1 LEREDYIIGEWGL
14 AINTELLNSLFQAK
28 LAELRDL
35 AVENNLPKTGNVEQ
49 LRAKLIAT
57 LVLNQFDFTDSGI
70 HKMQNNDLTEVLGLF
85 GVKKSGSKKAKM
97 RRLWLHLNGDPKK
110 LNVSTIGDM
119 TREDLHALC
128 ITFDLPRSGNK
139 NVLMGR
145 VAGVLSSEENSWG
158 KVKKSLRTGQKTLDI
173 NVGVP
178 TGDPAPVAP
187 EPVAEPPAVDFEA
200 VIPIIPEPD
209 QIEKVEEI
217 LDTPTQTTTPVTL
230 DEGAGEALVRLESRK
245 AELTSHLREFLLI
258 GREQD
263 EDDVSAFIEDLG
275 RLGFGIEHEAVRGQI
290 LDELQQMIQLK
301 QQEDSARSALPGSWR
316 EKQALR
322 QLEDAR
328 SNLLDRLDEIL
339 ENRGGEIAAARFDF
353 ENAALDAGLDL
364 ELAAIS
370 GRVHGLFDLQVSLR
384 ASETELDPV
393 TARRHRAMETLYR
406 RSHELSDEAM
416 AQLGK
421 IETQMEAF
429 ERVVETIVRR
439 SEGEFGPTEHALLVR
454 FLERRG
460 WDPNQPEVR
469 PRLLAAAGILAAE
482 MGYVDAADIPS
493 LPTSISLDA
502 EKVSDV
508 VDSMREILTEMG
520 RAPPTIESVTS
531 VEVTG
536 QPDTD
541 RVKSKLDAAD
551 ALLRKLNRGEN

>member
-1 LEREDYIIGEWGL
+1 M
-14 AINTELLNSLFQAK
+14 
-28 LAELRDL
+28 
-35 AVENNLPKTGNVEQ
+35 ENDLPKTGNVEQ

-57 LVLNQFDFTDSGI
+57 LVLNHIDLSDAGI
-70 HKMQNNDLTEVLGLF
+70 NKMQNHDLTKVLGFF
-85 GVKKSGSKKAKM
+85 GVKKSGSKKEKM

-110 LNVSTIGDM
+110 LNISTVGDM

-128 ITFDLPRSGNK
+128 VTFDLPRSGNK
-139 NVLMGR
+139 TVLMGR
-145 VAGVLSSEENSWG
+145 VAGVLSSEEKSWG
-158 KVKKSLRTGQKTLDI
+158 KVKKSLRTGQKTLEVDEEDTT
-173 NVGVP
+173 VDP
-178 TGDPAPVAP
+178 T
-187 EPVAEPPAVDFEA
+187 
-200 VIPIIPEPD
+200 PIIPEPAD
-209 QIEKVEEI
+209 IEPVVEVIEPPVIEEVPLELGDEI
-217 LDTPTQTTTPVTL
+217 VDSPTPVTL

-263 EDDVSAFIEDLG
+263 ENDVSAFIEDLG
-275 RLGFGIEHEAVRGQI
+275 RLGFGIEHEVVRGKI

-301 QQEDSARSALPGSWR
+301 QQEDSARSTLPGSWR

-322 QLEDAR
+322 QLEDTR
-328 SNLLDRLDEIL
+328 SNLLDRLDDIL
-339 ENRGGEIAAARFDF
+339 EKRGGEIASARVDF

-384 ASETELDPV
+384 ASEAEIDPV

-406 RSHELSDEAM
+406 RSHEVSDEAM

-469 PRLLAAAGILAAE
+469 PRLLAAAGVLAAE

-493 LPTSISLDA
+493 LPTTISLDA
-502 EKVSDV
+502 EKVSGV
-508 VDSMREILTEMG
+508 VDSMREILTDMG
-520 RAPPTIESVTS
+520 RAPPTIESVTTDDGT
-531 VEVTG
+531 EKTE
-536 QPDTD
+536 TD

-551 ALLRKLNRGEN
+551 ALLRKLNRGGN

>member
-1 LEREDYIIGEWGL
+1 MEREDYTVGERGL
-14 AINTELLNSLFQAK
+14 AINTKLLNSLFQAK

-35 AVENNLPKTGNVEQ
+35 AVENNLPKTSNVEQ

-57 LVLNQFDFTDSGI
+57 LVLNQFDFTDSSI
-70 HKMQNNDLTEVLGLF
+70 NKMQNDELTKILGLF

-97 RRLWLHLNGDPKK
+97 RRLWLHLNGYPKK

-119 TREDLHALC
+119 TREELHALC
-128 ITFDLPRSGNK
+128 VTFDLPRSGNK

-145 VAGVLSSEENSWG
+145 VAGVLSSEEKSWG
-158 KVKKSLRTGQKTLDI
+158 KVKKSLRTGHRTIDTNVEVELD
-173 NVGVP
+173 GE
-178 TGDPAPVAP
+178 TDDP
-187 EPVAEPPAVDFEA
+187 EPVTPVE
-200 VIPIIPEPD
+200 VIESPEPVELPPELD
-209 QIEKVEEI
+209 EEI
-217 LDTPTQTTTPVTL
+217 LDAPTPTPVTL

-275 RLGFGIEHEAVRGQI
+275 RLGFGIEHEVVRGQI

-328 SNLLDRLDEIL
+328 PKLLDKLDEIL
-339 ENRGGEIAAARFDF
+339 ERRGGEIASARVDF
-353 ENAALDAGLDL
+353 ENAALDVGLDL

-384 ASETELDPV
+384 ASEEELDPV
-393 TARRHRAMETLYR
+393 TARRHRAMETLYH
-406 RSHELSDEAM
+406 RSHDLSDEAM

-508 VDSMREILTEMG
+508 VDSMRDILTEMG
-520 RAPPTIESVTS
+520 RAPPTIESATS
-531 VEVTG
+531 VESNEELESN
-536 QPDTD
+536 

>member
-1 LEREDYIIGEWGL
+1 LEREDYTVGERGL
-14 AINTELLNSLFQAK
+14 AIDTKLLNSLFQAK

-57 LVLNQFDFTDSGI
+57 LVLSQFDFTDSGI
-70 HKMQNNDLTEVLGLF
+70 NEMQNNELTEILGLF

-119 TREDLHALC
+119 TREELHALC
-128 ITFDLPRSGNK
+128 VTFDLPRSGNK

-145 VAGVLSSEENSWG
+145 VAGVLSSEEKSWG
-158 KVKKSLRTGQKTLDI
+158 RVKKSLRTGNKTIDT
-173 NVGVP
+173 GVEVEI
-178 TGDPAPVAP
+178 DEP
-187 EPVAEPPAVDFEA
+187 EPVTPVE
-200 VIPIIPEPD
+200 VIEIPEPVELPPELD
-209 QIEKVEEI
+209 EEI
-217 LDTPTQTTTPVTL
+217 LDAPTPTPVTL

-275 RLGFGIEHEAVRGQI
+275 RLGFGIEHEVVRGQI

-322 QLEDAR
+322 QLEDSR
-328 SNLLDRLDEIL
+328 PNLLDKLDEIL
-339 ENRGGEIAAARFDF
+339 ERRGGEIASARVDF
-353 ENAALDAGLDL
+353 ENAALDIGLDL

-384 ASETELDPV
+384 ASEEELDPV

-406 RSHELSDEAM
+406 RSHDLSDEAM

-482 MGYVDAADIPS
+482 MGYVDASDIPS

-508 VDSMREILTEMG
+508 VDSMRDILTEMG

-531 VEVTG
+531 VESNEELES
-536 QPDTD
+536 D

>member
-1 LEREDYIIGEWGL
+1 MEREDYTVGERGL
-14 AINTELLNSLFQAK
+14 AIDTKLLNSLFQAK

-57 LVLNQFDFTDSGI
+57 LVLSQFDFTDSGI
-70 HKMQNNDLTEVLGLF
+70 NEMQNNELTEILGLF

-119 TREDLHALC
+119 TREELHALC
-128 ITFDLPRSGNK
+128 VTFDLPRSGNK

-145 VAGVLSSEENSWG
+145 VAGVLSSEEKSWG
-158 KVKKSLRTGQKTLDI
+158 RVKKSLRTGNKTIDT
-173 NVGVP
+173 GVEVEI
-178 TGDPAPVAP
+178 DEP
-187 EPVAEPPAVDFEA
+187 EPVTPVE
-200 VIPIIPEPD
+200 VIEIPEPVELPPELD
-209 QIEKVEEI
+209 EEI
-217 LDTPTQTTTPVTL
+217 LDAPTPTPVTL

-275 RLGFGIEHEAVRGQI
+275 RLGFGIEHEVVRGQI

-322 QLEDAR
+322 QLEDSR
-328 SNLLDRLDEIL
+328 PNLLDKLDEIL
-339 ENRGGEIAAARFDF
+339 ERRGGEIASARVDF
-353 ENAALDAGLDL
+353 ENAALDIGLDL

-384 ASETELDPV
+384 ASEEELDPV

-406 RSHELSDEAM
+406 RSHDLSDEAM

-482 MGYVDAADIPS
+482 MGYVDASDIPS

-508 VDSMREILTEMG
+508 VDSMRDILTEMG
-520 RAPPTIESVTS
+520 RAPPTIESATS
-531 VEVTG
+531 VESNEELES
-536 QPDTD
+536 D

>member
-1 LEREDYIIGEWGL
+1 LEREDYTVGERGL
-14 AINTELLNSLFQAK
+14 AIDTKLLNSLFQAK

-57 LVLNQFDFTDSGI
+57 LVLSQFDFTDSGI
-70 HKMQNNDLTEVLGLF
+70 NEMQNNELTEILGLF

-119 TREDLHALC
+119 TREELHALC
-128 ITFDLPRSGNK
+128 VTFDLPRSGNK

-145 VAGVLSSEENSWG
+145 VAGVLSSEEKSWG
-158 KVKKSLRTGQKTLDI
+158 RVKKSLRTGNKTIDT
-173 NVGVP
+173 GVEVEI
-178 TGDPAPVAP
+178 DEP
-187 EPVAEPPAVDFEA
+187 EPVTPVE
-200 VIPIIPEPD
+200 VIEIPEPVELPPELD
-209 QIEKVEEI
+209 EEI
-217 LDTPTQTTTPVTL
+217 LDAPTPTPVTL

-275 RLGFGIEHEAVRGQI
+275 RLGFGIEHEVVRGQI

-322 QLEDAR
+322 QLEDSR
-328 SNLLDRLDEIL
+328 PNLLDKLDEIL
-339 ENRGGEIAAARFDF
+339 ERRGGEIASARVDF
-353 ENAALDAGLDL
+353 ENAALDIGLDL

-384 ASETELDPV
+384 ASEEELDPV

-406 RSHELSDEAM
+406 RSHDLSDEAM

-508 VDSMREILTEMG
+508 VDSMRDILTEMG
-520 RAPPTIESVTS
+520 RAPPTIESATS
-531 VEVTG
+531 VESNEELES
-536 QPDTD
+536 D

>member
-1 LEREDYIIGEWGL
+1 MEREDYTVGERGL
-14 AINTELLNSLFQAK
+14 AIDTKLLNSLFQAK

-57 LVLNQFDFTDSGI
+57 LVLSQFDFTDSGI
-70 HKMQNNDLTEVLGLF
+70 NEMQNNELTEILGLF

-119 TREDLHALC
+119 TREELHALC
-128 ITFDLPRSGNK
+128 VTFDLPRSGNK

-145 VAGVLSSEENSWG
+145 VAGVLSSEEKSWG
-158 KVKKSLRTGQKTLDI
+158 RVKKSLRTGNKTIDT
-173 NVGVP
+173 GVEVEI
-178 TGDPAPVAP
+178 DEP
-187 EPVAEPPAVDFEA
+187 EPVTPVE
-200 VIPIIPEPD
+200 VIEIPEPVELPPELD
-209 QIEKVEEI
+209 EEI
-217 LDTPTQTTTPVTL
+217 LDAPTPTPVTL

-275 RLGFGIEHEAVRGQI
+275 RLGFGIEHEVVRGQI

-322 QLEDAR
+322 QLEDSR
-328 SNLLDRLDEIL
+328 PNLLDKLDEIL
-339 ENRGGEIAAARFDF
+339 ERRGGEIASARVDF
-353 ENAALDAGLDL
+353 ENAALDIGLDL

-384 ASETELDPV
+384 ASEEELDPV

-406 RSHELSDEAM
+406 RSHDLSDEAM

-482 MGYVDAADIPS
+482 MGYVDASDIPS

-508 VDSMREILTEMG
+508 VDSMRDILTEMG

-531 VEVTG
+531 VESNEELES
-536 QPDTD
+536 D

>member
-1 LEREDYIIGEWGL
+1 M

-35 AVENNLPKTGNVEQ
+35 AVENDLPKTGNVEQ

-57 LVLNQFDFTDSGI
+57 LVLNHIDLSDTGI
-70 HKMQNNDLTEVLGLF
+70 NKMQNNDLTEVLGLF

-110 LNVSTIGDM
+110 LNVATIGEM
-119 TREDLHALC
+119 TREDLHVLC
-128 ITFDLPRSGNK
+128 VTFDLPRSGNK
-139 NVLMGR
+139 TVLMGR

-158 KVKKSLRTGQKTLDI
+158 RVKKSLRTGQKRVEVDE
-173 NVGVP
+173 
-178 TGDPAPVAP
+178 GDTTVDPMPVT
-187 EPVAEPPAVDFEA
+187 PVEVIEPP
-200 VIPIIPEPD
+200 VI
-209 QIEKVEEI
+209 EEI
-217 LDTPTQTTTPVTL
+217 ALEVDDEIVHSPTPITL

-275 RLGFGIEHEAVRGQI
+275 RLGFGIEHEVVRGKI

-301 QQEDSARSALPGSWR
+301 QQEDSARSTLPGSWR

-328 SNLLDRLDEIL
+328 PNLLDRLDEIL
-339 ENRGGEIAAARFDF
+339 ERRGGEIASARVDF
-353 ENAALDAGLDL
+353 ENAALDVGLDL

-384 ASETELDPV
+384 ASDAEIDPV

-406 RSHELSDEAM
+406 RSHEVSEEAM
-416 AQLGK
+416 AQLRK

-469 PRLLAAAGILAAE
+469 PRLLAAAGILASE
-482 MGYVDAADIPS
+482 MGYIADKDIPS

-502 EKVSDV
+502 EKVSSV
-508 VDSMREILTEMG
+508 VDSMREILTDMG

-531 VEVTG
+531 DDGTEKTE
-536 QPDTD
+536 TD
-541 RVKSKLDAAD
+541 RVKAKLDAAD

>member
-1 LEREDYIIGEWGL
+1 MEREDYTVGERGL
-14 AINTELLNSLFQAK
+14 AIDTKLLNSLFQAK

-57 LVLNQFDFTDSGI
+57 LVLNQFDFTDSSI
-70 HKMQNNDLTEVLGLF
+70 NKMQNDELTKILGLF

-119 TREDLHALC
+119 TREELHALC
-128 ITFDLPRSGNK
+128 VTFDLPRSGNK

-145 VAGVLSSEENSWG
+145 VAGVLSSEEKSWG
-158 KVKKSLRTGQKTLDI
+158 RVKKSLRTGNKTIDT
-173 NVGVP
+173 GVEIE
-178 TGDPAPVAP
+178 TDEP
-187 EPVAEPPAVDFEA
+187 EPVTPVE
-200 VIPIIPEPD
+200 VIEIPEPVELPPELD
-209 QIEKVEEI
+209 EEI
-217 LDTPTQTTTPVTL
+217 LDAPTPTPVTL

-275 RLGFGIEHEAVRGQI
+275 RLGFGIEHEVVRGQI

-322 QLEDAR
+322 QLEDSR
-328 SNLLDRLDEIL
+328 PNLLDKLDEIL
-339 ENRGGEIAAARFDF
+339 ERRGGEIASARVDF
-353 ENAALDAGLDL
+353 ENAALDIGLDL

-384 ASETELDPV
+384 ASEEELDPV
-393 TARRHRAMETLYR
+393 TARRHRAMETLYQ
-406 RSHELSDEAM
+406 RSHDLSDEAM

-508 VDSMREILTEMG
+508 VDSMRDILTEMG

-531 VEVTG
+531 VESNEELES
-536 QPDTD
+536 D

>member
-1 LEREDYIIGEWGL
+1 LEREDYTVGERGL
-14 AINTELLNSLFQAK
+14 AIDTKLLNSLFQAK

-57 LVLNQFDFTDSGI
+57 LVLSQFDFTDSGI
-70 HKMQNNDLTEVLGLF
+70 NEMQNNELTEILGLF

-119 TREDLHALC
+119 TREELHALC
-128 ITFDLPRSGNK
+128 VTFDLPRSGNK

-145 VAGVLSSEENSWG
+145 VAGVLSSEEKSWG
-158 KVKKSLRTGQKTLDI
+158 RVKKSLRTGNKTIDT
-173 NVGVP
+173 GVEVE
-178 TGDPAPVAP
+178 TDEP
-187 EPVAEPPAVDFEA
+187 EPVAPIE
-200 VIPIIPEPD
+200 VIEIPEPVELPPELD
-209 QIEKVEEI
+209 EEI
-217 LDTPTQTTTPVTL
+217 LDAPTPTPVTL

-275 RLGFGIEHEAVRGQI
+275 RLGFGIEHEVVRGQI

-322 QLEDAR
+322 QLEDSR
-328 SNLLDRLDEIL
+328 PNLLDKLDEIL
-339 ENRGGEIAAARFDF
+339 ERRGGEIASARVDF
-353 ENAALDAGLDL
+353 ENAALDIGLDL

-384 ASETELDPV
+384 ASEEELDPV

-406 RSHELSDEAM
+406 RSHDLSDEAM

-508 VDSMREILTEMG
+508 VDSMRDILTEMG

-531 VEVTG
+531 VESNEELES
-536 QPDTD
+536 D

>member
-1 LEREDYIIGEWGL
+1 MEREDYTVGERGL
-14 AINTELLNSLFQAK
+14 AIDTKLLNSLFQAK

-57 LVLNQFDFTDSGI
+57 LVLDQFDFTDSGI
-70 HKMQNNDLTEVLGLF
+70 NKMQNNELTEILGLF

-119 TREDLHALC
+119 TREELHALC
-128 ITFDLPRSGNK
+128 VTFDLPRSGNK

-145 VAGVLSSEENSWG
+145 VAGVLSSEEKSWG
-158 KVKKSLRTGQKTLDI
+158 RVKKSLRTGNKTIDT
-173 NVGVP
+173 GVEVE
-178 TGDPAPVAP
+178 TDEP
-187 EPVAEPPAVDFEA
+187 EPVTPIE
-200 VIPIIPEPD
+200 VIEIPEPVELPPELD
-209 QIEKVEEI
+209 EEI
-217 LDTPTQTTTPVTL
+217 LDAPTPTPITL

-275 RLGFGIEHEAVRGQI
+275 RLGFGIEHEVVRGQI

-322 QLEDAR
+322 QLEDSR
-328 SNLLDRLDEIL
+328 PNLLDKLDEIL
-339 ENRGGEIAAARFDF
+339 ERRGGEIASARVDF
-353 ENAALDAGLDL
+353 ENAALDIGLDL

-384 ASETELDPV
+384 ASEEELDPV

-406 RSHELSDEAM
+406 RSHDLSDEAM

-508 VDSMREILTEMG
+508 VDSMRDILTEMG

-531 VEVTG
+531 VESNEELES
-536 QPDTD
+536 D

>member
-1 LEREDYIIGEWGL
+1 MEREDYTVGERGL
-14 AINTELLNSLFQAK
+14 AIDTKLLNSLFQAK

-57 LVLNQFDFTDSGI
+57 LVLNQFDFTDSSI
-70 HKMQNNDLTEVLGLF
+70 NKMQNDELTKILGLF

-119 TREDLHALC
+119 TREELHALC
-128 ITFDLPRSGNK
+128 VTFDLPRSGNK

-145 VAGVLSSEENSWG
+145 VAGVLSSEEKSWG
-158 KVKKSLRTGQKTLDI
+158 RVKKSLRTGNKTIDT
-173 NVGVP
+173 GVEIE
-178 TGDPAPVAP
+178 TDEP
-187 EPVAEPPAVDFEA
+187 EPVTPVE
-200 VIPIIPEPD
+200 VIEIPEPVELPPELD
-209 QIEKVEEI
+209 EEI
-217 LDTPTQTTTPVTL
+217 LDAPTPTPTPTPVTL

-263 EDDVSAFIEDLG
+263 EDDISAFIEDLG
-275 RLGFGIEHEAVRGQI
+275 RLGFGIEHEVVRGQI

-322 QLEDAR
+322 QLEDSR
-328 SNLLDRLDEIL
+328 PNLLDKLDEIL
-339 ENRGGEIAAARFDF
+339 ERRGGEIASARVDF
-353 ENAALDAGLDL
+353 ENAALDIGLDL

-384 ASETELDPV
+384 ASEEELDPV
-393 TARRHRAMETLYR
+393 TARRHRAMETLYQ
-406 RSHELSDEAM
+406 RSHDLSDEAM

-508 VDSMREILTEMG
+508 VDSMRDILTEMG

-531 VEVTG
+531 VESNEELES
-536 QPDTD
+536 D

>member
-1 LEREDYIIGEWGL
+1 MEREDYTVGERGL
-14 AINTELLNSLFQAK
+14 AIDTKLLNSLFQAK

-70 HKMQNNDLTEVLGLF
+70 NEMQNNELTEILGLF

-119 TREDLHALC
+119 TREELHALC
-128 ITFDLPRSGNK
+128 VTFDLPRSGNK

-145 VAGVLSSEENSWG
+145 VAGVLSSEEKSWG
-158 KVKKSLRTGQKTLDI
+158 RVKKSLRTGNKTID
-173 NVGVP
+173 
-178 TGDPAPVAP
+178 TGIEIETDEP
-187 EPVAEPPAVDFEA
+187 EPVTPVE
-200 VIPIIPEPD
+200 VIEIPEPVELPPELD
-209 QIEKVEEI
+209 EEI
-217 LDTPTQTTTPVTL
+217 LDAPTPTPVTL

-275 RLGFGIEHEAVRGQI
+275 RLGFGIEHEVVRGQI

-322 QLEDAR
+322 QLEDSR
-328 SNLLDRLDEIL
+328 PNLLDKLDEIL
-339 ENRGGEIAAARFDF
+339 ERRGGEIASARVDF
-353 ENAALDAGLDL
+353 ENAALDIGLDL

-384 ASETELDPV
+384 ASEEELDPV
-393 TARRHRAMETLYR
+393 TARRHRAMETLYQ
-406 RSHELSDEAM
+406 RSHDLSDEAM

-508 VDSMREILTEMG
+508 VDSMRDILTEMG

-531 VEVTG
+531 VESNEELES
-536 QPDTD
+536 D

>member
-1 LEREDYIIGEWGL
+1 M
-14 AINTELLNSLFQAK
+14 LFRAK

-35 AVENNLPKTGNVEQ
+35 AVENDLPKTGNVEQ

-57 LVLNQFDFTDSGI
+57 LVLNHIDLSDAGI
-70 HKMQNNDLTEVLGLF
+70 NKMQNNDLTKVLGLF
-85 GVKKSGSKKAKM
+85 GVKKSGSKKEKM

-110 LNVSTIGDM
+110 LNVSTVGDM

-128 ITFDLPRSGNK
+128 VTFDLPRSGNK
-139 NVLMGR
+139 TVLMGR
-145 VAGVLSSEENSWG
+145 VAGVLSSEETSWG
-158 KVKKSLRTGQKTLDI
+158 KVKKSLRTGQKTLEVDEEDTT
-173 NVGVP
+173 VDQTPV
-178 TGDPAPVAP
+178 TPAP
-187 EPVAEPPAVDFEA
+187 PAYDA
-200 VIPIIPEPD
+200 ATIPEPAD
-209 QIEKVEEI
+209 IEPVVEVIEPPVIEEVPLELDDEI
-217 LDTPTQTTTPVTL
+217 VDSPTPVTL

-275 RLGFGIEHEAVRGQI
+275 RLGFGIEHEVVRGKI
-290 LDELQQMIQLK
+290 LDELQKMIQLK
-301 QQEDSARSALPGSWR
+301 QQEDSARSTLPGSWR

-328 SNLLDRLDEIL
+328 SNLLDRLDDIL
-339 ENRGGEIAAARFDF
+339 EKRGGEIASARVDF

-384 ASETELDPV
+384 ASEAEIDPV

-406 RSHELSDEAM
+406 RSHEVSDEAM

-469 PRLLAAAGILAAE
+469 PRLLAAAGVLAAE

-493 LPTSISLDA
+493 LPTSISLDS
-502 EKVSDV
+502 EKVSGV
-508 VDSMREILTEMG
+508 VDSMREILSEMG

-531 VEVTG
+531 VDGTEKTE
-536 QPDTD
+536 TD

-551 ALLRKLNRGEN
+551 ALLRKLNRG

>member
-1 LEREDYIIGEWGL
+1 M
-14 AINTELLNSLFQAK
+14 AINTELLNSLFRAK

-35 AVENNLPKTGNVEQ
+35 AVENDLPKTGNVEQ

-57 LVLNQFDFTDSGI
+57 LVLNHIDLSDAGI
-70 HKMQNNDLTEVLGLF
+70 NKMQNHDLTKVLGFF
-85 GVKKSGSKKAKM
+85 GVKKSGSKKEKM

-110 LNVSTIGDM
+110 LNISTVGDM

-128 ITFDLPRSGNK
+128 VTFDLPRSGNK
-139 NVLMGR
+139 TVLMGR
-145 VAGVLSSEENSWG
+145 VAGVLSSEEKSWG
-158 KVKKSLRTGQKTLDI
+158 KVKKSLRTGQKTLEVDEEDTT
-173 NVGVP
+173 VDP
-178 TGDPAPVAP
+178 T
-187 EPVAEPPAVDFEA
+187 
-200 VIPIIPEPD
+200 PIIPEPAD
-209 QIEKVEEI
+209 IEPVVEVIEPPVIEEVPLELGDEI
-217 LDTPTQTTTPVTL
+217 VDSPTPVTL

-263 EDDVSAFIEDLG
+263 ENDVSAFIEDLG
-275 RLGFGIEHEAVRGQI
+275 RLGFGIEHEVVRGKI

-301 QQEDSARSALPGSWR
+301 QQEDSARSTLPGSWR

-322 QLEDAR
+322 QLEDTR
-328 SNLLDRLDEIL
+328 SNLLDRLDDIL
-339 ENRGGEIAAARFDF
+339 EKRGGEIASARVDF

-384 ASETELDPV
+384 ASEAEIDPV

-406 RSHELSDEAM
+406 RSHEVSDEAM

-469 PRLLAAAGILAAE
+469 PRLLAAAGVLAAE

-493 LPTSISLDA
+493 LPTTISLDA
-502 EKVSDV
+502 EKVSGV
-508 VDSMREILTEMG
+508 VDSMREILTDMG
-520 RAPPTIESVTS
+520 RAPPTIESVTTDDGT
-531 VEVTG
+531 EKTE
-536 QPDTD
+536 TD

-551 ALLRKLNRGEN
+551 ALLRKLNRGGN

>member
-1 LEREDYIIGEWGL
+1 MEREDYTVGERGL
-14 AINTELLNSLFQAK
+14 AIDTKLLNSLFQAK

-70 HKMQNNDLTEVLGLF
+70 NEMQNNELTEILGLF

-119 TREDLHALC
+119 TREELHALC
-128 ITFDLPRSGNK
+128 VTFDLPRSGNK

-145 VAGVLSSEENSWG
+145 VAGVLSSEEKSWG
-158 KVKKSLRTGQKTLDI
+158 RVKKSLRTGHKTIDT
-173 NVGVP
+173 GVEIE
-178 TGDPAPVAP
+178 TDEP
-187 EPVAEPPAVDFEA
+187 EPVTPVE
-200 VIPIIPEPD
+200 VIEIPEPVELPPELD
-209 QIEKVEEI
+209 EEI
-217 LDTPTQTTTPVTL
+217 LDAPTPTPVTL

-263 EDDVSAFIEDLG
+263 EDDISAFIEDLG
-275 RLGFGIEHEAVRGQI
+275 RLGFGIEHEVVRGQI
-290 LDELQQMIQLK
+290 LDDLQQMIQLK
-301 QQEDSARSALPGSWR
+301 KQEDSARSALPGSWR

-322 QLEDAR
+322 QLEDSR
-328 SNLLDRLDEIL
+328 PNLLDKLDEIL
-339 ENRGGEIAAARFDF
+339 ERRGGEIASARVDF
-353 ENAALDAGLDL
+353 ENAALDIGLDL

-384 ASETELDPV
+384 ASEEELDPV

-406 RSHELSDEAM
+406 RSHDLSDEAM

-508 VDSMREILTEMG
+508 VDSMRDILTEMG

-531 VEVTG
+531 VENNEELES
-536 QPDTD
+536 D

>member
-1 LEREDYIIGEWGL
+1 MEREDYTVGERGL
-14 AINTELLNSLFQAK
+14 AIDTKLLNSLFQAK

-57 LVLNQFDFTDSGI
+57 LVLSQFDFTDSGI
-70 HKMQNNDLTEVLGLF
+70 NEMQNNELTEILGLF

-119 TREDLHALC
+119 TREELHALC
-128 ITFDLPRSGNK
+128 VTFDLPRSGNK

-145 VAGVLSSEENSWG
+145 VAGVLSSEEKSWG
-158 KVKKSLRTGQKTLDI
+158 RVKKSLRTGNKTIDT
-173 NVGVP
+173 GVEVEI
-178 TGDPAPVAP
+178 DEP
-187 EPVAEPPAVDFEA
+187 EPVTPVE
-200 VIPIIPEPD
+200 VIEIPEPVELPPELD
-209 QIEKVEEI
+209 EEI
-217 LDTPTQTTTPVTL
+217 LDAPTPTPVTL

-275 RLGFGIEHEAVRGQI
+275 RLGFGIEHEVVRGQI

-322 QLEDAR
+322 QLEDSR
-328 SNLLDRLDEIL
+328 PNLLDKLDEIL
-339 ENRGGEIAAARFDF
+339 ERRGGEIASARVDF
-353 ENAALDAGLDL
+353 ENAALDIGLDL

-384 ASETELDPV
+384 ASEEELDPV

-406 RSHELSDEAM
+406 RSHDLSDEAM

-508 VDSMREILTEMG
+508 VDSMRDILTEMG

-531 VEVTG
+531 VESNEELES
-536 QPDTD
+536 D

>member
-1 LEREDYIIGEWGL
+1 M
-14 AINTELLNSLFQAK
+14 LFRAK

-35 AVENNLPKTGNVEQ
+35 AVENDLPKTGNVEQ

-57 LVLNQFDFTDSGI
+57 LVLNHIDLSDAGI
-70 HKMQNNDLTEVLGLF
+70 NKMQNNDLTKVLGLF
-85 GVKKSGSKKAKM
+85 GVKKSGSKKEKM

-110 LNVSTIGDM
+110 LNVSTVGDM

-128 ITFDLPRSGNK
+128 VTFDLPRSGNK
-139 NVLMGR
+139 TVLMGR
-145 VAGVLSSEENSWG
+145 VAGVLSSEETSWG
-158 KVKKSLRTGQKTLDI
+158 KVKKSLRTGQKTLEVDEEDTT
-173 NVGVP
+173 VDQTPV
-178 TGDPAPVAP
+178 TPAP
-187 EPVAEPPAVDFEA
+187 PAYDA
-200 VIPIIPEPD
+200 ATIPEPAD
-209 QIEKVEEI
+209 IEPVVEVIEPPVIEEVPLELDDEI
-217 LDTPTQTTTPVTL
+217 VDSPTPVTL

-275 RLGFGIEHEAVRGQI
+275 RLGFGIEHEVVRGKI

-301 QQEDSARSALPGSWR
+301 QQEDSARSTLPGSWR

-328 SNLLDRLDEIL
+328 SNLLDRLDDIL
-339 ENRGGEIAAARFDF
+339 EKRGGEIASARVDF

-384 ASETELDPV
+384 ASEAEIDPV

-406 RSHELSDEAM
+406 RSHEVSDEAM

-469 PRLLAAAGILAAE
+469 PRLLAAAGVLAAE

-493 LPTSISLDA
+493 LPTSISLDS
-502 EKVSDV
+502 EKVSGV
-508 VDSMREILTEMG
+508 VDSMREILSEMG

-531 VEVTG
+531 VDGTEKTE
-536 QPDTD
+536 TD

-551 ALLRKLNRGEN
+551 ALLRKLNRG

>member
-1 LEREDYIIGEWGL
+1 MEREDYTVGERGL
-14 AINTELLNSLFQAK
+14 AIDTKLLNSLFQAK

-57 LVLNQFDFTDSGI
+57 LVLSQFDFTDSGI
-70 HKMQNNDLTEVLGLF
+70 NEMQNNELTEILGLF

-119 TREDLHALC
+119 TREELHALC
-128 ITFDLPRSGNK
+128 VTFDLPRSGNK

-145 VAGVLSSEENSWG
+145 VAGVLSSEEKSWG
-158 KVKKSLRTGQKTLDI
+158 RVKKSLRTGNKTIDT
-173 NVGVP
+173 GVKVEI
-178 TGDPAPVAP
+178 DEP
-187 EPVAEPPAVDFEA
+187 EPVTPVE
-200 VIPIIPEPD
+200 VIEIPEPVELPPELD
-209 QIEKVEEI
+209 EEI
-217 LDTPTQTTTPVTL
+217 LDAPTPTPVTL

-275 RLGFGIEHEAVRGQI
+275 RLGFGIEHEVVRGQI
-290 LDELQQMIQLK
+290 LDELQRMIQLK

-322 QLEDAR
+322 QLEDSR
-328 SNLLDRLDEIL
+328 PNLLDKLDEIL
-339 ENRGGEIAAARFDF
+339 ERRGGEIASARVDF
-353 ENAALDAGLDL
+353 ENAALDIGLDL

-384 ASETELDPV
+384 ASEEELDPV

-406 RSHELSDEAM
+406 RSHDLSDEAM

-508 VDSMREILTEMG
+508 VDSMRDILTEMG

-531 VEVTG
+531 VESNEELES
-536 QPDTD
+536 D

>member
-1 LEREDYIIGEWGL
+1 MEREDYTVGERGL
-14 AINTELLNSLFQAK
+14 AIDTKLLNSLFQAK

-57 LVLNQFDFTDSGI
+57 LVLSQFDFTDSGI
-70 HKMQNNDLTEVLGLF
+70 NEMQNNELTEILGLF

-119 TREDLHALC
+119 TREELHALC
-128 ITFDLPRSGNK
+128 VTFDLPRSGNK

-145 VAGVLSSEENSWG
+145 VAGVLSSEEKSWG
-158 KVKKSLRTGQKTLDI
+158 RVKKSLRTGNKTIDT
-173 NVGVP
+173 GVEVE
-178 TGDPAPVAP
+178 TDEP
-187 EPVAEPPAVDFEA
+187 EPVAPIE
-200 VIPIIPEPD
+200 VIEIPEPVELPPELD
-209 QIEKVEEI
+209 EEI
-217 LDTPTQTTTPVTL
+217 LDAPTPTPVTL

-275 RLGFGIEHEAVRGQI
+275 RLGFGIEHEVVRGQI

-322 QLEDAR
+322 QLEDSR
-328 SNLLDRLDEIL
+328 PNLLDKLDEIL
-339 ENRGGEIAAARFDF
+339 ERRGGEIASARVDF
-353 ENAALDAGLDL
+353 ENAALDIGLDL

-384 ASETELDPV
+384 ASEEELDPV

-406 RSHELSDEAM
+406 RSHDLSDEAM

-508 VDSMREILTEMG
+508 VDSMRDILTEMG

-531 VEVTG
+531 VESNEELES
-536 QPDTD
+536 D

>member
-1 LEREDYIIGEWGL
+1 MEREDYTVGERGL
-14 AINTELLNSLFQAK
+14 AIDTKLLNSLFQAK

-57 LVLNQFDFTDSGI
+57 LVLNQFDFTDSSI
-70 HKMQNNDLTEVLGLF
+70 NKMQNDELTKILGLF

-119 TREDLHALC
+119 TREELHALC
-128 ITFDLPRSGNK
+128 VTFDLPRSGNK

-145 VAGVLSSEENSWG
+145 VAGVLSSEEKSWG
-158 KVKKSLRTGQKTLDI
+158 RVKKSLRTGNKTIDT
-173 NVGVP
+173 GVEIETDEP
-178 TGDPAPVAP
+178 ELVTPVEVIEIP
-187 EPVAEPPAVDFEA
+187 EPVELPPELD
-200 VIPIIPEPD
+200 
-209 QIEKVEEI
+209 EEI
-217 LDTPTQTTTPVTL
+217 LDAPTPTPVTL

-275 RLGFGIEHEAVRGQI
+275 RLGFGIEHEVVRGQI

-322 QLEDAR
+322 QLEDSR
-328 SNLLDRLDEIL
+328 PNLLDKLDEIL
-339 ENRGGEIAAARFDF
+339 ERRGGEIASARVDF
-353 ENAALDAGLDL
+353 ENAALDIGLDL

-384 ASETELDPV
+384 ASEEELDPV
-393 TARRHRAMETLYR
+393 TARRHRAMETLYQ
-406 RSHELSDEAM
+406 RSHDLSDEAM

-508 VDSMREILTEMG
+508 VDSMRDILTEMG

-531 VEVTG
+531 VESNEELES
-536 QPDTD
+536 D

>member
-1 LEREDYIIGEWGL
+1 MEREDYTVGERGL
-14 AINTELLNSLFQAK
+14 AIDTKLLNSLFQAK

-57 LVLNQFDFTDSGI
+57 LVLSQFDFTDSGI
-70 HKMQNNDLTEVLGLF
+70 NEMQNNELTEILGLF

-119 TREDLHALC
+119 TREELHALC
-128 ITFDLPRSGNK
+128 VTFDLPRSGNK

-145 VAGVLSSEENSWG
+145 VAGVLSSEEKSWG
-158 KVKKSLRTGQKTLDI
+158 RVKKSLRTGNKTIDT
-173 NVGVP
+173 GVEVEI
-178 TGDPAPVAP
+178 DEP
-187 EPVAEPPAVDFEA
+187 EPVTPVE
-200 VIPIIPEPD
+200 VIEIPEPVELPPELD
-209 QIEKVEEI
+209 EEI
-217 LDTPTQTTTPVTL
+217 LDAPTPTPVTL

-275 RLGFGIEHEAVRGQI
+275 RLGFGIEHEVVRGQI
-290 LDELQQMIQLK
+290 LDELQRMIQLK

-322 QLEDAR
+322 QLEDSR
-328 SNLLDRLDEIL
+328 PNLLDKLDEIL
-339 ENRGGEIAAARFDF
+339 ERRGGEIASARVDF
-353 ENAALDAGLDL
+353 ENAALDIGLDL

-384 ASETELDPV
+384 ASEEELDPV

-406 RSHELSDEAM
+406 RSHDLSDEAM

-508 VDSMREILTEMG
+508 VDSMRDILTEMG

-531 VEVTG
+531 VESNEELES
-536 QPDTD
+536 D

>member
-1 LEREDYIIGEWGL
+1 MEREDYTVGERGL
-14 AINTELLNSLFQAK
+14 AIDTKLLNSLFQAK

-70 HKMQNNDLTEVLGLF
+70 NKMQNNELTEILGLF

-119 TREDLHALC
+119 TREELHALC
-128 ITFDLPRSGNK
+128 VTFDLPRSGNK

-145 VAGVLSSEENSWG
+145 VAGVLSSEEKSWG
-158 KVKKSLRTGQKTLDI
+158 RVKKSLRTGHKTIDT
-173 NVGVP
+173 GVEIE
-178 TGDPAPVAP
+178 TDEP
-187 EPVAEPPAVDFEA
+187 EPVTPVE
-200 VIPIIPEPD
+200 VIEIPEPVELPPELD
-209 QIEKVEEI
+209 EEI
-217 LDTPTQTTTPVTL
+217 LDAPTPTPVTL

-263 EDDVSAFIEDLG
+263 EDDISAFIEDLG
-275 RLGFGIEHEAVRGQI
+275 RLGFGIEHEVVRGQI
-290 LDELQQMIQLK
+290 LDDLQQMIQLK
-301 QQEDSARSALPGSWR
+301 KQEDSARSALPGSWR

-322 QLEDAR
+322 QLEDSR
-328 SNLLDRLDEIL
+328 PNLLDKLDEIL
-339 ENRGGEIAAARFDF
+339 ERRGGEIASARVDF
-353 ENAALDAGLDL
+353 ENAALDIGLDL

-384 ASETELDPV
+384 ASEEELDPV

-406 RSHELSDEAM
+406 RSHDLSDEAM

-508 VDSMREILTEMG
+508 VDSMRDILTEMG

-531 VEVTG
+531 VESNEELES
-536 QPDTD
+536 D

>member
-1 LEREDYIIGEWGL
+1 
-14 AINTELLNSLFQAK
+14 
-28 LAELRDL
+28 
-35 AVENNLPKTGNVEQ
+35 
-49 LRAKLIAT
+49 
-57 LVLNQFDFTDSGI
+57 
-70 HKMQNNDLTEVLGLF
+70 MQNNDLTKVLGLF
-85 GVKKSGSKKAKM
+85 GVKKSGSKKEKM

-110 LNVSTIGDM
+110 LNVSTVGDM

-128 ITFDLPRSGNK
+128 VTFDLPRSGNK
-139 NVLMGR
+139 TVLMGR
-145 VAGVLSSEENSWG
+145 VAGVLSSEETSWG
-158 KVKKSLRTGQKTLDI
+158 KVKKSLRTGQKTLEVDEEDTT
-173 NVGVP
+173 VDQTPV
-178 TGDPAPVAP
+178 TPAP
-187 EPVAEPPAVDFEA
+187 PAYDA
-200 VIPIIPEPD
+200 ATPIIPEPADIEPVVEVIEPPVIEEVPLELDD
-209 QIEKVEEI
+209 QIV
-217 LDTPTQTTTPVTL
+217 DSPTPVTL

-275 RLGFGIEHEAVRGQI
+275 RLGFGIEHEVVRGKI
-290 LDELQQMIQLK
+290 LDELQKMIQLK
-301 QQEDSARSALPGSWR
+301 QQEDSARSTLPGSWR

-328 SNLLDRLDEIL
+328 SNLLDRLDDIL
-339 ENRGGEIAAARFDF
+339 EKRGGEIASARVDF

-384 ASETELDPV
+384 ASEAEIDPV

-406 RSHELSDEAM
+406 RSHEVSDEAM

-469 PRLLAAAGILAAE
+469 PRLLAAAGVLAAE

-493 LPTSISLDA
+493 LPTSISLDS
-502 EKVSDV
+502 EKVSGV
-508 VDSMREILTEMG
+508 VDSMREILSEMG

-531 VEVTG
+531 VDGTEKTE
-536 QPDTD
+536 TD

-551 ALLRKLNRGEN
+551 ALLRKLNRG

>member
-1 LEREDYIIGEWGL
+1 MEREDYTVGERGL
-14 AINTELLNSLFQAK
+14 AIDTKLLNSLFQAK

-70 HKMQNNDLTEVLGLF
+70 TEMQNNELTEILGLF

-119 TREDLHALC
+119 TREELHALC
-128 ITFDLPRSGNK
+128 VTFDLPRSGNK

-145 VAGVLSSEENSWG
+145 VAGVLSSEEKSWG
-158 KVKKSLRTGQKTLDI
+158 RVKKSLRTGNKTID
-173 NVGVP
+173 
-178 TGDPAPVAP
+178 TGIEIETDEP
-187 EPVAEPPAVDFEA
+187 EPVTPVE
-200 VIPIIPEPD
+200 VIEIPEPVELPPELD
-209 QIEKVEEI
+209 EEI
-217 LDTPTQTTTPVTL
+217 LDAPTPTPVTL

-275 RLGFGIEHEAVRGQI
+275 RLGFGIEHEVVRGQI

-322 QLEDAR
+322 QLEDSR
-328 SNLLDRLDEIL
+328 PNLLDKLDEIL
-339 ENRGGEIAAARFDF
+339 ERRGGEIASARVDF
-353 ENAALDAGLDL
+353 ENAALDIGLDL

-384 ASETELDPV
+384 ASEEELDPV
-393 TARRHRAMETLYR
+393 TARRHRAMETLYQ
-406 RSHELSDEAM
+406 RSHDLSDEAM

-508 VDSMREILTEMG
+508 VDSMRDILTEMG

-531 VEVTG
+531 VESNEELES
-536 QPDTD
+536 D

>member
-1 LEREDYIIGEWGL
+1 L
-14 AINTELLNSLFQAK
+14 AINTELLNLLFQAK
-28 LAELRDL
+28 LAELRGL
-35 AVENNLPKTGNVEQ
+35 AVENDLPKTGNVEQ

-57 LVLNQFDFTDSGI
+57 LVLNHIDLSDAGI
-70 HKMQNNDLTEVLGLF
+70 NKMQNNDLTEVLGLF

-110 LNVSTIGDM
+110 LNVATIGEM
-119 TREDLHALC
+119 SREDLHALC
-128 ITFDLPRSGNK
+128 VTFDLPRSGNK
-139 NVLMGR
+139 TVLMGR
-145 VAGVLSSEENSWG
+145 VAGVLSSEEKSWG
-158 KVKKSLRTGQKTLDI
+158 RVKKSLRTGQKTLELNEEDTK
-173 NVGVP
+173 V
-178 TGDPAPVAP
+178 DPIPVT
-187 EPVAEPPAVDFEA
+187 PVEVIEPPVIEEVPLEEVDY
-200 VIPIIPEPD
+200 
-209 QIEKVEEI
+209 EI
-217 LDTPTQTTTPVTL
+217 VDSPAPVTL

-275 RLGFGIEHEAVRGQI
+275 RLGFGIEHEVVRGKV

-301 QQEDSARSALPGSWR
+301 QKEDSARSALPGSWR

-328 SNLLDRLDEIL
+328 PNLLDRLDEIL
-339 ENRGGEIAAARFDF
+339 ERRGGEIASARVDF
-353 ENAALDAGLDL
+353 ENAALDVGLDL

-384 ASETELDPV
+384 ASEAEIDPV

-406 RSHELSDEAM
+406 RSHELSEEAM

-469 PRLLAAAGILAAE
+469 PRLLSAAGILASE
-482 MGYVDAADIPS
+482 MGYIAAKDIPS

-508 VDSMREILTEMG
+508 VDSMRKILTDMG
-520 RAPPTIESVTS
+520 RAPPTIESATS
-531 VEVTG
+531 VKGTETTE
-536 QPDTD
+536 TD
-541 RVKSKLDAAD
+541 RLKSKLDAAD
-551 ALLRKLNRGEN
+551 VLLRKLNRGEN

>member
-1 LEREDYIIGEWGL
+1 LEREDYTVGERGL
-14 AINTELLNSLFQAK
+14 AIDTKLLNSLFQAK

-57 LVLNQFDFTDSGI
+57 LVLSQFDFTDSGI
-70 HKMQNNDLTEVLGLF
+70 NEMQNNELTEILGLF

-119 TREDLHALC
+119 TREELHALC
-128 ITFDLPRSGNK
+128 VTFDLPRSGNK

-145 VAGVLSSEENSWG
+145 VAGVLSSEEKSWG
-158 KVKKSLRTGQKTLDI
+158 RVKKSLRTGNKTIDT
-173 NVGVP
+173 GVEVEI
-178 TGDPAPVAP
+178 DEP
-187 EPVAEPPAVDFEA
+187 EPVTPVE
-200 VIPIIPEPD
+200 VIEIPEPVELPPELD
-209 QIEKVEEI
+209 EEI
-217 LDTPTQTTTPVTL
+217 LDAPTPTPVTL

-275 RLGFGIEHEAVRGQI
+275 RLGFGIEHEVVRGQI
-290 LDELQQMIQLK
+290 LDELQRMIQLK

-322 QLEDAR
+322 QLEDSR
-328 SNLLDRLDEIL
+328 PNLLDKLDEIL
-339 ENRGGEIAAARFDF
+339 ERRGGEIASARVDF
-353 ENAALDAGLDL
+353 ENAALDIGLDL

-384 ASETELDPV
+384 ASEEELDPV

-406 RSHELSDEAM
+406 RSHDLSDEAM

-508 VDSMREILTEMG
+508 VDSMRDILTEMG

-531 VEVTG
+531 VESNEELES
-536 QPDTD
+536 D

>member
-1 LEREDYIIGEWGL
+1 
-14 AINTELLNSLFQAK
+14 
-28 LAELRDL
+28 
-35 AVENNLPKTGNVEQ
+35 
-49 LRAKLIAT
+49 
-57 LVLNQFDFTDSGI
+57 
-70 HKMQNNDLTEVLGLF
+70 
-85 GVKKSGSKKAKM
+85 
-97 RRLWLHLNGDPKK
+97 
-110 LNVSTIGDM
+110 
-119 TREDLHALC
+119 
-128 ITFDLPRSGNK
+128 
-139 NVLMGR
+139 
-145 VAGVLSSEENSWG
+145 
-158 KVKKSLRTGQKTLDI
+158 VKKSLRTGQKTLEVDEEDTT
-173 NVGVP
+173 VDQTPV
-178 TGDPAPVAP
+178 TPAP
-187 EPVAEPPAVDFEA
+187 PAYDA
-200 VIPIIPEPD
+200 ATPIIPEPADIEPVVEVIEPPVIEEVPLELDD
-209 QIEKVEEI
+209 QIV
-217 LDTPTQTTTPVTL
+217 DSPTPVTL

-275 RLGFGIEHEAVRGQI
+275 RLGFGIEHEVVRGKI
-290 LDELQQMIQLK
+290 LDELQKMIQLK
-301 QQEDSARSALPGSWR
+301 QQEDSARSTLPGSWR

-328 SNLLDRLDEIL
+328 SNLLDRLDDIL
-339 ENRGGEIAAARFDF
+339 EKRGGEIASARVDF

-384 ASETELDPV
+384 ASEAEIDPV

-406 RSHELSDEAM
+406 RSHEVSDEAM

-469 PRLLAAAGILAAE
+469 PRLLAAAGVLAAE

-502 EKVSDV
+502 EKVSGV
-508 VDSMREILTEMG
+508 VDSMREILSEMG

-531 VEVTG
+531 VDGTEKTE
-536 QPDTD
+536 TD

-551 ALLRKLNRGEN
+551 ALLRKLNRG

>member
-1 LEREDYIIGEWGL
+1 L
-14 AINTELLNSLFQAK
+14 AINTELLNSLFRAK

-35 AVENNLPKTGNVEQ
+35 AVENDLPKTGNVEQ

-57 LVLNQFDFTDSGI
+57 LVLNHIDLSDAGI
-70 HKMQNNDLTEVLGLF
+70 NKMQNHDLTKVLGFF
-85 GVKKSGSKKAKM
+85 GVKKSGSKKEKM

-110 LNVSTIGDM
+110 LNISTVGDM

-128 ITFDLPRSGNK
+128 VTFDLPRSGNK
-139 NVLMGR
+139 TVLMGR
-145 VAGVLSSEENSWG
+145 VAGVLSSEEKSWG
-158 KVKKSLRTGQKTLDI
+158 KVKKSLRTGQKTLEVDEEDTT
-173 NVGVP
+173 VDP
-178 TGDPAPVAP
+178 T
-187 EPVAEPPAVDFEA
+187 
-200 VIPIIPEPD
+200 PIIPEPAD
-209 QIEKVEEI
+209 IEPVVEVIEPPVIEEVPLELGDEI
-217 LDTPTQTTTPVTL
+217 VDSPTPVTL

-263 EDDVSAFIEDLG
+263 ENDVSAFIEDLG
-275 RLGFGIEHEAVRGQI
+275 RLGFGIEHEVVRGKI

-301 QQEDSARSALPGSWR
+301 QQEDSARSTLPGSWR

-322 QLEDAR
+322 QLEDTR
-328 SNLLDRLDEIL
+328 SNLLDRLDDIL
-339 ENRGGEIAAARFDF
+339 EKRGGEIASARVDF

-384 ASETELDPV
+384 ASEAEIDPV

-406 RSHELSDEAM
+406 RSHEVSDEAM

-469 PRLLAAAGILAAE
+469 PRLLAAAGVLAAE

-493 LPTSISLDA
+493 LPTTISLDA
-502 EKVSDV
+502 EKVSGV
-508 VDSMREILTEMG
+508 VDSMREILTDMG
-520 RAPPTIESVTS
+520 RAPPTIESVTTDDGT
-531 VEVTG
+531 EKTE
-536 QPDTD
+536 TD

-551 ALLRKLNRGEN
+551 ALLRKLNRGGN